1 MCKIMGREMMTV
13 CIKLLQTILV
23 ERTNNQ
29 TIISQETENY
39 EASTSDV

>member
-1 MCKIMGREMMTV
+1 MGRERMTL